1 MKRRNFF
8 GKLGAS
14 LGLLVFGGNN
24 TQVKAM
30 QPPEPL
36 SLCKCP
42 VAGFQYYQGPFI
54 NAADLKPGQPLKL
67 QREPDNPYDSQ
78 AISIHTQ
85 SSSKLGYVPR
95 THNPV
100 PAGLM
105 DKGRILTAKL
115 ISMSPGIQQGDV
127 LMVELLMIPGDHQVL

>member
-8 GKLGAS
+8 GRLGAS
-14 LGLLVFGGNN
+14 LALLVFGRNN
-24 TQVKAM
+24 KELKAM

-54 NAADLKPGQPLKL
+54 NADLKPGQLLKL

-85 SSSKLGYVPR
+85 SGSKLGFVPR

-115 ISMSPGIQQGDV
+115 LSISPGIQQSDV
-127 LMVELLMIPGDHQVL
+127 LMVELLMVPDNHQVL